1 VVSLTRP
8 RRCACDDGRV
18 SLGGTPAPQPVQQA
32 LHRPVQQPPVVVR
45 PREGRIVGGVAA
57 GLAEHLRLPVRVV
70 RTGFVLTGLL
80 SGFGVVLYVWVWA
93 FSPEEGAEELRPPLP
108 AGTARAAAGRWRS
121 ALGSAEVPLG
131 ALLLIGGLVLV
142 GAGAGLPFRPQVVIP
157 VLVVLAGTV
166 LAFRQLDEVDRSRW
180 TLRTTTRSAVLQV
193 AGGLA
198 LVLVGVLLLV
208 ARGSDPVLL
217 GRTLVV
223 TTALLGGALLVLGP
237 WGVRLWRNLD
247 GERAARVREAERA
260 DIAAHLHDS
269 VLQTLAL
276 IQRRS
281 ADPAEVAR
289 LARAQERDL
298 RSWLYTGEPVDPSTL
313 AARLTEAAAQVE
325 DTHGVVVEVVTV
337 GDRPVDQRGGALLGA
352 LREAM
357 TNAAVHAGGPVRVY
371 LECGTDGV
379 EAFVRDRGKGFDPD
393 TVPDDRHGVRESV
406 IGRME
411 RNGGTAEVVSGPG
424 EGTEIRLRMPD
435 RPEEGAS

>member
-1 VVSLTRP
+1 MVSLTRP
-8 RRCACDDGRV
+8 RRPACDDDRV
-18 SLGGTPAPQPVQQA
+18 SLGSPPVAQPV
-32 LHRPVQQPPVVVR
+32 LVR
-45 PREGRIVGGVAA
+45 PRTGRIVGGVAA
-57 GLAEHLRLPVRVV
+57 GVAEHLGQPVRVV
-70 RTGFVLTGLL
+70 RIGFAVTSLL
-80 SGFGVVLYVWVWA
+80 SGFGVVLYLWLWA
-93 FSPEEGAEELRPPLP
+93 FTPEAGAADLRPPVP
-108 AGTARAAAGRWRS
+108 PGTARTAAGRWRGTV
-121 ALGSAEVPLG
+121 GSAEIPIG
-131 ALLLIGGLVLV
+131 ALLLLGGLVLV
-142 GAGAGLPFRPQVVIP
+142 GSAAGLPFRPQVVIP
-157 VLVVLAGTV
+157 LLVVLAGTV

-180 TLRTTTRSAVLQV
+180 TLRTTRRSAVLQV

-208 ARGSDPVLL
+208 SRGADPVLL
-217 GRTLVV
+217 GRTLVAAA
-223 TTALLGGALLVLGP
+223 ALLGGAVLVLGP

-247 GERAARVREAERA
+247 DERAARAREAERA

-298 RSWLYTGEPVDPSTL
+298 RSWLYTGEPTDPSTL

-357 TNAAVHAGGPVRVY
+357 TNAAVHAGSPVRVY
-371 LECGTDGV
+371 LECGPEGV
-379 EAFVRDRGKGFDPD
+379 EAFVRDRGKGFDPA
-393 TVPDDRHGVRESV
+393 TVPEDRHGVRESV

-411 RNGGTAEVVSGPG
+411 RNGGVAEVVSSPG

-435 RPEEGAS
+435 RPEEAGA